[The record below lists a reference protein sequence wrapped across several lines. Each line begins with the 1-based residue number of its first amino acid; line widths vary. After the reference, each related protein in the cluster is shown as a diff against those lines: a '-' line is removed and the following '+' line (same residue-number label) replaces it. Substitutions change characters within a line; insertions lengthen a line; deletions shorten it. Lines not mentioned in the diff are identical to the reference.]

1 MSMPNPQE
9 PDRTVPRSPGK
20 TPARAYRAPAP
31 RLSDRV
37 LPLLYPL
44 PGGESAV
51 ARSLFRL
58 AFWLALALLALAG
71 VVAPFVLPGALRNL
85 SLASAPKVVTK
96 PPEAVPAAAPKV
108 VTKPLEAVPAPAPKV
123 VTKPLEAVPAPAP
136 KVTAI
141 PEKSDM
147 ELYDLGLLPNCVLKV
162 TRVACSRDT
171 EKESFKKCDGRA
183 TCLEQKK
190 TGSEAACEK
199 EALKACENLGDRQQY
214 TKSKTVT
221 AKYRGKD
228 IAGGNSV
235 CDENRPDFNNCEIR
249 K

>member
-96 PPEAVPAAAPKV
+96 PPEAVPAA
-108 VTKPLEAVPAPAPKV
+108 
-123 VTKPLEAVPAPAP
+123 AP

>member
-1 MSMPNPQE
+1 VSMPNPQE

-96 PPEAVPAAAPKV
+96 PP
-108 VTKPLEAVPAPAPKV
+108 
-123 VTKPLEAVPAPAP
+123 EAVPAPAP